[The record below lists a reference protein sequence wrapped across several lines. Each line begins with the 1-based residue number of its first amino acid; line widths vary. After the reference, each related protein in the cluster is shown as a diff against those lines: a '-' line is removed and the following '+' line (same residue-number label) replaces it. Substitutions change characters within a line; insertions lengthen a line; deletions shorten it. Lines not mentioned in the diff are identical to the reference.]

1 MIIHFSALLILS
13 ICFSLAFGQANEKA
27 KRSESDSAI
36 HSTEAEKNEAPKT
49 ENQEEVTTTWLHLV
63 GGRRTQVD
71 EVSESADGFWY
82 RRANVT
88 TFIDRARVERVE
100 RSTDPRLMSL
110 SETFE
115 GTRKWNISD
124 SPKVESFFVSK
135 FNRPLPLTAFGQSEL
150 HNRWGLDHRQSM
162 DVGLHPDSL
171 EGKAL
176 IRFLVNEGIPFLA
189 FRSSIP
195 GVATGPHI
203 HIGHGSS
210 RLRKYKS
217 TTRNRLRWPTIS
229 ALNTNGAQ
237 HRTV

>member
-1 MIIHFSALLILS
+1 MYP
-13 ICFSLAFGQANEKA
+13 
-27 KRSESDSAI
+27 SAI
-36 HSTEAEKNEAPKT
+36 IILIIAFSPVSGQIGEPSKNEA
-49 ENQEEVTTTWLHLV
+49 QQEVTTTWIHLI

-71 EVSESADGFWY
+71 DVSETADGFWY

-88 TFIDRARVERVE
+88 TFIDRARVERIE
-100 RSTDPRLMSL
+100 RSTDPRLLSL

-162 DVGLHPDSL
+162 DVALHPDSL
-171 EGKAL
+171 EGKTL
-176 IRFLVNEGIPFLA
+176 IRFLVEEGIPFLA
-189 FRSSIP
+189 FRSSVP

-210 RLRKYKS
+210 RLRK
-217 TTRNRLRWPTIS
+217 
-229 ALNTNGAQ
+229 
-237 HRTV
+237 